1 VTTSWFAWVRSFLQ
15 ESLWS
20 NEPLHP
26 APLAWLRGFVQLSVI
41 IGEGFV
47 RDQLLLR
54 ANALT
59 YLTLLALIPLL
70 AVAVTMSNAFGIS
83 AENMTRVILE
93 QVAAGSPEAV
103 DNILPFVENL
113 NFAALGTSGAVLF
126 LLTTVLALGNV
137 EKALNQIWGMKQQ
150 RSWERRIPDYLAVL
164 VVSPILLGLALSLG
178 GTLQSQSLVQR
189 LLEVPLF
196 ATLYDVGLRQAP
208 LLLLILAFSFIY
220 WFLPNTR
227 VRVVSALLG
236 GAVAGV
242 LYALAMYVYLSFNVG
257 VLRYNTI
264 FGSFAFLPLLMVW
277 MYLGWAIILLG
288 AEVAYAHQTLPLY
301 RREVRGKP
309 AGAAAR
315 ESIGLAIAV
324 ELARAFRDGR
334 PPWSVDALSD
344 FLDIPLRT
352 VRDVTG
358 ELERAGILVPC
369 AGESVGGYQIGRPL
383 ERIDVEDVLTA
394 MRGSRAAAIGDS
406 EVARV
411 VAQVLGEVDHGAAQ
425 AAEARNLRDLVEELG

>member
-1 VTTSWFAWVRSFLQ
+1 M
-15 ESLWS
+15 
-20 NEPLHP
+20 
-26 APLAWLRGFVQLSVI
+26 AWLRGFAQLSFI

-54 ANALT
+54 SHALT
-59 YLTLLALIPLL
+59 YLTLLALVPLL
-70 AVAVTMSNAFGIS
+70 AVAVTMSNAFGVS
-83 AENMTRVILE
+83 AENMTRLILE

-103 DNILPFVENL
+103 EQILPFVENL

-137 EKALNQIWGMKQQ
+137 EHALNQIWGLKQQ

-164 VVSPILLGLALSLG
+164 VVSPILLGVALSLG

-189 LLEVPLF
+189 MLEVPLF

-208 LLLLILAFSFIY
+208 LVLVIVAFAFLY

-227 VRVVSALLG
+227 VRFVSALLG
-236 GAVAGV
+236 GIVAGV
-242 LYALAMYVYLSFNVG
+242 LYSLALYVYLSFNVG

-277 MYLGWAIILLG
+277 MYFGWAIVLLG
-288 AEVAYAHQTLPLY
+288 AEVAYAHQTLSRY
-301 RREVRGKP
+301 RREVRGAP

-315 ESIGLAIAV
+315 ESIGLAIAI

-358 ELERAGILVPC
+358 ELERVGILVPC
-369 AGESVGGYQIGRPL
+369 AGELAGGYQIGRPL
-383 ERIDVEDVLTA
+383 ERVHVDDILTA
-394 MRGSRAAAIGDS
+394 MRGSRSAAIGDS
-406 EVARV
+406 HLERV
-411 VAQVLGEVDHGAAQ
+411 VSKVLGDVDRAA
-425 AAEARNLRDLVEELG
+425 AAASEARSLRDLVEDLDHQVDPPESGN

>member
-1 VTTSWFAWVRSFLQ
+1 
-15 ESLWS
+15 
-20 NEPLHP
+20 
-26 APLAWLRGFVQLSVI
+26 VQLSVI

-59 YLTLLALIPLL
+59 YLSLLALVPLL
-70 AVAVTMSNAFGIS
+70 AIAVSISSAFGMS
-83 AENMTRVILE
+83 AENMTRRILE

-103 DNILPFVENL
+103 DRILPLIENL
-113 NFAALGTSGAVLF
+113 NIAALGASGAAVF
-126 LLTTVLALGNV
+126 FFTTVLAIGNV
-137 EKALNQIWGMKQQ
+137 EKAFNQIWGVKRQ
-150 RSWERRIPDYLAVL
+150 RSWERRLPDYLAVL
-164 VVSPILLGLALSLG
+164 IVSPMLLGVALSLG
-178 GTLQSQSLVQR
+178 GTLQSQVLVQR

-196 ATLYDVGLRQAP
+196 AALYDVGLRQAP
-208 LLLLILAFSFIY
+208 TLLSLFGFAFLY

-236 GAVAGV
+236 GIVAAVLFSLAQ
-242 LYALAMYVYLSFNVG
+242 YAYVQFNVG
-257 VLRYNTI
+257 VMRYNTI
-264 FGSFAFLPLLMVW
+264 FGSIAFVPLLMVW
-277 MYLGWAIILLG
+277 IYFCWAIILLG
-288 AEVAYAHQTLPLY
+288 AEVAYAHQTLALY
-301 RREVRGKP
+301 RREVRGTP

-352 VRDVTG
+352 VRNVTG
-358 ELERAGILVPC
+358 ELEAVGILVPS
-369 AGESVGGYQIGRPL
+369 ADEPVGGYLIGRTL
-383 ERIDVEDVLTA
+383 ERIHVADVLA
-394 MRGSRAAAIGDS
+394 ALRGSREAEIRDS

-411 VAQVLGEVDHGAAQ
+411 VAQVLGEVDRGAAQ
-425 AAEARNLRDLVEELG
+425 VSEARNLRELVEELG

>member
-1 VTTSWFAWVRSFLQ
+1 
-15 ESLWS
+15 
-20 NEPLHP
+20 
-26 APLAWLRGFVQLSVI
+26 VQLSVI

-59 YLTLLALIPLL
+59 YLSLLALIPLL
-70 AVAVTMSNAFGIS
+70 AIAVSVSSALGVS
-83 AENMTRVILE
+83 AENMARLILE

-103 DNILPFVENL
+103 ERILPLIENL
-113 NFAALGTSGAVLF
+113 NIAALGASGAAVF
-126 LLTTVLALGNV
+126 FFTTVLAIGNV
-137 EKALNQIWGMKQQ
+137 EKTFNQIWGVRRQ

-164 VVSPILLGLALSLG
+164 IVSPVLLGVALSLA
-178 GTLQSQSLVQR
+178 GTLQSQALVQR

-196 ATLYDVGLRQAP
+196 ATLYDAGLRQAP
-208 LLLLILAFSFIY
+208 ALLSMFGFAFLY

-236 GAVAGV
+236 GIVAAI
-242 LYALAMYVYLSFNVG
+242 LFSLAQYAYVQFNVG
-257 VLRYNTI
+257 VMRYNTI
-264 FGSFAFLPLLMVW
+264 FGSIAFLPLLMVW
-277 MYLGWAIILLG
+277 IYFCWAIILLG
-288 AEVAYAHQTLPLY
+288 AEVAYAHQTLALY
-301 RREVRGKP
+301 RREVRGAP

-334 PPWSVDALSD
+334 PPWSVEALSD
-344 FLDIPLRT
+344 HLDIPLRT

-358 ELERAGILVPC
+358 ELEQAGILVPC
-369 AGESVGGYQIGRPL
+369 AGEPVGGYQIGRPL
-383 ERIDVEDVLTA
+383 GQIRVADVLA
-394 MRGSRAAAIGDS
+394 ALRGSREAEIGDS
-406 EVARV
+406 GIARV

-425 AAEARNLRDLVEELG
+425 VSEVRTLRDLVEELA

>member
-1 VTTSWFAWVRSFLQ
+1 
-15 ESLWS
+15 
-20 NEPLHP
+20 
-26 APLAWLRGFVQLSVI
+26 VQLSVI

-59 YLTLLALIPLL
+59 YLTLLALVPLL
-70 AVAVTMSNAFGIS
+70 AIAVAMSSAFGVS
-83 AENMTRVILE
+83 AENMTRLILE
-93 QVAAGSPEAV
+93 QVAAGSPKAV
-103 DNILPFVENL
+103 EQILPLVENL
-113 NFAALGTSGAVLF
+113 NFAALGASGAAVF
-126 LLTTVLALGNV
+126 FFTTVLTIGNV
-137 EKALNQIWGMKQQ
+137 EKALNQIWGLKRQ

-164 VVSPILLGLALSLG
+164 IVSPMLLGAALSLG
-178 GTLQSQSLVQR
+178 GTLQSQALVQR

-196 ATLYDVGLRQAP
+196 ATLYDMGLRQAP
-208 LLLLILAFSFIY
+208 LLLAIVAFSFLY

-227 VRVVSALLG
+227 VGIVSALLG
-236 GAVAGV
+236 GIVAAV
-242 LYALAMYVYLSFNVG
+242 LFSLAQYFYLKFNVG
-257 VLRYNTI
+257 VMRYNTI
-264 FGSFAFLPLLMVW
+264 FGSIAILPLLMVW
-277 MYLGWAIILLG
+277 MYFCWAIILLG

-301 RREVRGKP
+301 RREVRGTP

-358 ELERAGILVPC
+358 ELERAGILVAC
-369 AGESVGGYQIGRPL
+369 AGEPVGGYQIGRPL
-383 ERIDVEDVLTA
+383 ERIQVEDVLAA

-411 VAQVLGEVDHGAAQ
+411 VAQVLREVDRGAAQ
-425 AAEARNLRDLVEELG
+425 ASRARNLRDLVEELGRPVDPPESGHSPDHS

>member
-1 VTTSWFAWVRSFLQ
+1 
-15 ESLWS
+15 
-20 NEPLHP
+20 
-26 APLAWLRGFVQLSVI
+26 VQLSVI

-59 YLTLLALIPLL
+59 YLTLLALVPLL
-70 AVAVTMSNAFGIS
+70 AIAVAMSNAFGVS
-83 AENMTRVILE
+83 AENMTRLILE
-93 QVAAGSPEAV
+93 QVAAGSPRAV
-103 DNILPFVENL
+103 EQILPLVQNL
-113 NFAALGTSGAVLF
+113 NFAALGATGAAVF
-126 LLTTVLALGNV
+126 FFTTVLTLGNV
-137 EKALNQIWGMKQQ
+137 EKALNQIWGVKRQ

-164 VVSPILLGLALSLG
+164 IVSPMLLGVALSLG
-178 GTLQSQSLVQR
+178 GTLQSQGLVQR

-196 ATLYDVGLRQAP
+196 ASLYDMGLRQAP
-208 LLLLILAFSFIY
+208 LLLSVVAFSFLY

-227 VRVVSALLG
+227 VGIVSALLG
-236 GAVAGV
+236 GIVAALLFGLAQH
-242 LYALAMYVYLSFNVG
+242 LYLQFNVG
-257 VLRYNTI
+257 VMRYNTI
-264 FGSFAFLPLLMVW
+264 FGSIAFLPLLMVW
-277 MYLGWAIILLG
+277 MYFCWAIILLG

-301 RREVRGKP
+301 RREVRGTP

-324 ELARAFRDGR
+324 ELARAFREGR

-358 ELERAGILVPC
+358 ELERAGILVAS
-369 AGESVGGYQIGRPL
+369 AGEPEGGYQIGRPL
-383 ERIDVEDVLTA
+383 ERIHVEDVLAA
-394 MRGSRAAAIGDS
+394 MRGARTAAIGDS

-411 VAQVLGEVDHGAAQ
+411 VAQVLGEVDRGAAQ
-425 AAEARNLRDLVEELG
+425 ASRARHLGDLVEDLGRSVDPPEPGH

>member
-1 VTTSWFAWVRSFLQ
+1 MRSFLQ

-20 NEPLHP
+20 TEPLSP
-26 APLAWLRGFVQLSVI
+26 APLAWLRGIAQLAFI

-59 YLTLLALIPLL
+59 YLSLLALVPLL
-70 AVAVTMSNAFGIS
+70 AIAVSISSAVGMSP
-83 AENMTRVILE
+83 ENMTRLILE
-93 QVAAGSPEAV
+93 QVAAGSPAAV
-103 DNILPFVENL
+103 DKILPLIENL
-113 NFAALGTSGAVLF
+113 NFAALGATGAAVF
-126 LLTTVLALGNV
+126 FFTTVLAIGNV
-137 EKALNQIWGMKQQ
+137 EKSLNQIWGLKRQ

-164 VVSPILLGLALSLG
+164 IVSPILLGVALSLS

-189 LLEVPLF
+189 LLEIPLF
-196 ATLYDVGLRQAP
+196 AILYDTGLRQLP
-208 LLLLILAFSFIY
+208 MLISAVGFSFLY

-236 GAVAGV
+236 GLVAAI
-242 LYALAMYVYLSFNVG
+242 LFFLAQHAYVQFNVG
-257 VLRYNTI
+257 VMRYNTI
-264 FGSFAFLPLLMVW
+264 FGSIAFLPLLMVW
-277 MYLGWAIILLG
+277 LYFCWAIVLLG

-301 RREVRGKP
+301 RREVQGAP

-315 ESIGLAIAV
+315 ESIGLAIAI

-352 VRDVTG
+352 VREVTG
-358 ELERAGILVPC
+358 ELEDVGILVPC
-369 AGESVGGYQIGRPL
+369 AGEPVGGYQIGRPL
-383 ERIDVEDVLTA
+383 DRIHVDDILTA
-394 MRGSRAAAIGDS
+394 VRGSRSAAIGDAHLERLVS
-406 EVARV
+406 EVLGDVDRAA
-411 VAQVLGEVDHGAAQ
+411 AQVS
-425 AAEARNLRDLVEELG
+425 EARTLRDLVDELS